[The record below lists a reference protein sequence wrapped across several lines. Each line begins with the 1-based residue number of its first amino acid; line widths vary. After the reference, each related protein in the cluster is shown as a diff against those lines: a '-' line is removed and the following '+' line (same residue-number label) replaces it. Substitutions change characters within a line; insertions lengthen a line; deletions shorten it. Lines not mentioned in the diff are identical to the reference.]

1 MEHIGI
7 HLYTLYILSTALN
20 KSDIGH
26 TQIHTILYYPPPL
39 TKITPQKQQPPVLKL
54 FKPPSPQ
61 TVYST
66 LRLEAKKHEG
76 VKLMDKLLVKHNCQQ
91 IKNKMKS
98 EKIQ

>member
-1 MEHIGI
+1 MG
-7 HLYTLYILSTALN
+7 YCPPPPPP
-20 KSDIGH
+20 
-26 TQIHTILYYPPPL
+26 PPPL

-76 VKLMDKLLVKHNCQQ
+76 EANGQTSCQT
-91 IKNKMKS
+91 
-98 EKIQ
+98 